1 MHSEALPPARTGALM
16 REAISMHSEALPPA
30 RTGAPDHRNASRA
43 ARRTPTWP
51 RHGRRR
57 GRRGRWNE
65 RRRGHR
71 GLWNGRR
78 HGLLLL
84 LMMMIRRCCDCELHR
99 VHEGSRCRRQRRRRG
114 VEGRARA
121 RDCNLRARARDRA
134 ELGLEIELISA
145 HELARFSRSVIEK
158 PLEIRPLLEL
168 ALPDDCNQAL
178 SAAIRGNQR
187 DPSTPRARAARCNQ
201 APSAAP
207 CEAIRGHQRP
217 SVAISGHRRPSEVI
231 KGHQRPS
238 EVISELS
245 PASVRASRAAPRP
258 KRVRARAHACA
269 GGRGRRAPARS
280 SPSPSRPRAARS
292 GACTKRREA
301 S

>member
-1 MHSEALPPARTGALM
+1 
-16 REAISMHSEALPPA
+16 MHSEALPPA

-43 ARRTPTWP
+43 ARRTATWP
-51 RHGRRR
+51 RHG
-57 GRRGRWNE
+57 

-84 LMMMIRRCCDCELHR
+84 LLLMIRRCCDCVRELHR

-178 SAAIRGNQR
+178 SAAFRGNQR

-207 CEAIRGHQRP
+207 CEAIRGHQRALTCQCA
-217 SVAISGHRRPSEVI
+217 SVESGATTKKGPRTCSCMRRWSRKASACAVFPKPISSASSTFRRVYHEKRSQLRPS
-231 KGHQRPS
+231 
-238 EVISELS
+238 
-245 PASVRASRAAPRP
+245 
-258 KRVRARAHACA
+258 
-269 GGRGRRAPARS
+269 
-280 SPSPSRPRAARS
+280 
-292 GACTKRREA
+292 T
-301 S
+301 

>member
-43 ARRTPTWP
+43 ARRTATWP

-84 LMMMIRRCCDCELHR
+84 LLLMIRRCCDCVRELHW

-114 VEGRARA
+114 VEGRA
-121 RDCNLRARARDRA
+121 RARARDRA

-207 CEAIRGHQRP
+207 CEAVRGHQRSSEALTCQCA
-217 SVAISGHRRPSEVI
+217 SVESGATTKKGPRTCSCRRRWSRKASACAVFPKPISSASSTFRRVYQEKRS
-231 KGHQRPS
+231 Q
-238 EVISELS
+238 LS
-245 PASVRASRAAPRP
+245 PS
-258 KRVRARAHACA
+258 
-269 GGRGRRAPARS
+269 
-280 SPSPSRPRAARS
+280 
-292 GACTKRREA
+292 T
-301 S
+301 

>member
-1 MHSEALPPARTGALM
+1 
-16 REAISMHSEALPPA
+16 MHSEALPPA

-43 ARRTPTWP
+43 ARRTATWP

-57 GRRGRWNE
+57 GRRGRWIE

-71 GLWNGRR
+71 GLWIGRR
-78 HGLLLL
+78 RGLLLL
-84 LMMMIRRCCDCELHR
+84 LLLMIRRCCDCVRELHR

-121 RDCNLRARARDRA
+121 RDRDRA

-207 CEAIRGHQRP
+207 CEAIRCHQRP
-217 SVAISGHRRPSEVI
+217 SVAIR
-231 KGHQRPS
+231 GHQRSS

-245 PASVRASRAAPRP
+245 PASVRASRVAPRP
-258 KRVRARAHACA
+258 KRVRARAHAGA
-269 GGRGRRAPARS
+269 GGRGRRAPAPS
-280 SPSPSRPRAARS
+280 SLSPSRPRAARS